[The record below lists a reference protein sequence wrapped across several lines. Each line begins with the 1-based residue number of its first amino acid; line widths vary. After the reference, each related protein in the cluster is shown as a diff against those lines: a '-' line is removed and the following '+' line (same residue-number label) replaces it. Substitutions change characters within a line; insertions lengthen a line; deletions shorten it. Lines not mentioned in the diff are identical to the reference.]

1 MTQNATATNGSTASP
16 RRRSDAW
23 RAKYGPWAVITGASD
38 GIGRAFAMA
47 AAESGLN
54 VVLVARRRSLLD
66 SLAAEITRQYA
77 VEAQVVAA
85 DLSSPTGVEQVV
97 SATVRLDVGLLVA
110 CAGYG
115 TTGRFT
121 EADLANE
128 LDMLA
133 VNCRAVVEM
142 AHHYGQRFAKRGRGG
157 VVMMGSLLGFQGVP
171 MSAHYAATKAFIQS
185 LAEGLHLELAPQ
197 GVDVLSSAPG
207 PTRSGFADRANMQMG
222 MADQPEAVAKATLDA
237 LGRTVTVRPAFV
249 AKFLGYSLGM
259 LPRALRSRILG
270 RTVAGMIRA

>member
-1 MTQNATATNGSTASP
+1 MTQNATFSTASS
-16 RRRSDAW
+16 RRRPDAW

-38 GIGRAFAMA
+38 GIGRAFALA

-85 DLSSPTGVEQVV
+85 DLSSSTGVEQVV
-97 SATVRLDVGLLVA
+97 SATARLDVGLLVA

-121 EADLANE
+121 EADLATE

-142 AHHYGQRFAKRGRGG
+142 AHHYGQRFVQRGRGG

-171 MSAHYAATKAFIQS
+171 MSAHYAATKAFVQS
-185 LAEGLHLELAPQ
+185 LAEGLHLELAPL

-207 PTRSGFADRANMQMG
+207 PTRSGFADRANMNMG
-222 MADQPEAVAKATLDA
+222 MADQPEAVAKSTLDA

>member
-1 MTQNATATNGSTASP
+1 MTQNATSSTASS
-16 RRRSDAW
+16 RRRPDAW

-38 GIGRAFAMA
+38 GIGRAFALA

-97 SATVRLDVGLLVA
+97 SATARLDVGLLVA

-121 EADLANE
+121 EADLATE

-142 AHHYGQRFAKRGRGG
+142 AHHYGQRFAQRGRGG

-171 MSAHYAATKAFIQS
+171 MSAHYAATKAFVQS
-185 LAEGLHLELAPQ
+185 LAEGLHLELAPL

-207 PTRSGFADRANMQMG
+207 PTRSGFADRANMNMG
-222 MADQPEAVAKATLDA
+222 MADQPEAVAKSTLDA

-270 RTVAGMIRA
+270 RTVAGMIKA

>member
-1 MTQNATATNGSTASP
+1 MTQNATGTNGSTASP

-249 AKFLGYSLGM
+249 SKFLGYSLGM

-270 RTVAGMIRA
+270 HTVAGMIRA

>member
-1 MTQNATATNGSTASP
+1 MTQTATASTASP
-16 RRRSDAW
+16 HRRPDAW

-38 GIGRAFAMA
+38 GIGRAFALA

-54 VVLVARRRSLLD
+54 VVLVARRRPLLEA
-66 SLAAEITRQYA
+66 LAAEISRLYG

-85 DLSSPTGVEQVV
+85 DLSSPNGVEQVV
-97 SATVRLDVGLLVA
+97 SATARLDVGLLVA

-121 EADLANE
+121 EADLTTE
-128 LDMLA
+128 LDMLM

-142 AHHYGQRFAKRGRGG
+142 AHHYGQRFAQRGRGG

-171 MSAHYAATKAFIQS
+171 MSAHYAATKAFVQS
-185 LAEGLHLELAPQ
+185 LAEGLHLELAPL

-222 MADQPEAVAKATLDA
+222 MADQPETVAKSTLDA

-259 LPRALRSRILG
+259 LPRGLRSRILG
-270 RTVAGMIRA
+270 RTVASMIRE